1 MMLVDEIMTKNVV
14 TIENDRT
21 VLDACNVYKD
31 RKIGC
36 LIVTK
41 EGHLDGIVTE
51 RDIIHRVI
59 SNEKDPRATKIE
71 EIMTRD
77 IRSIFPTAEVKEAAE
92 IMSENNIKKLP
103 VVSDSGD
110 VVGIITDTDIANM
123 IPNFLKILAE
133 SGDDESFKDAAS
145 RFHKATIP
153 NTEHE

>member
-21 VLDACNVYKD
+21 VLDACNVYND

-41 EGHLDGIVTE
+41 DSHPDGIVTE

-77 IRSIFPTAEVKEAAE
+77 IKSILPTAEVKEAAE

-103 VVSDSGD
+103 VVSDNGD

-123 IPNFLKILAE
+123 IPNFLKTLAE

>member
-1 MMLVDEIMTKNVV
+1 MLVDEIMTKNVV
-14 TIENDRT
+14 TIENNRT
-21 VLDACNVYKD
+21 VLDACNVYND
-31 RKIGC
+31 NKIGC

-41 EGHLDGIVTE
+41 DGHLDGIVTE

-77 IRSIFPTAEVKEAAE
+77 IKSILPTAEVKEAAE

-103 VVSDSGD
+103 VVSDNGD
-110 VVGIITDTDIANM
+110 ILGIITDTDIANM

-133 SGDDESFKDAAS
+133 SGDDQSFKDAAS
-145 RFHKATIP
+145 RFHKATIL

>member
-21 VLDACNVYKD
+21 VLDACNVYND

-41 EGHLDGIVTE
+41 DSHLDGIVTE

-77 IRSIFPTAEVKEAAE
+77 IKSILQTAEVKEAAE

-103 VVSDSGD
+103 VVSDNGD

-133 SGDDESFKDAAS
+133 SGDDQSFKDAAS

>member
-1 MMLVDEIMTKNVV
+1 MLVDEIMTKNVV

-77 IRSIFPTAEVKEAAE
+77 IKSILQTAEVKEAAE
-92 IMSENNIKKLP
+92 IMSGNNIKKLP

-133 SGDDESFKDAAS
+133 SGDDQSFKDAAS

>member
-41 EGHLDGIVTE
+41 EGHLDGIITE

-59 SNEKDPRATKIE
+59 YNKKDPRATKIE

-77 IRSIFPTAEVKEAAE
+77 IKSILPTAEVKEAAE
-92 IMSENNIKKLP
+92 IMSGNNIKKLP
-103 VVSDSGD
+103 VVSDNGD

-153 NTEHE
+153 NTEHD

>member
-1 MMLVDEIMTKNVV
+1 MLVDEIMTKNVV

-21 VLDACNVYKD
+21 VLDACNEYND

-36 LIVTK
+36 PIVTK
-41 EGHLDGIVTE
+41 DGHLDGIVTE

-59 SNEKDPRATKIE
+59 SNEKYPRATKIE

-77 IRSIFPTAEVKEAAE
+77 IKSILSTAEVKEAAE

-103 VVSDSGD
+103 VVSDNGD
-110 VVGIITDTDIANM
+110 VVGIITNTDIANI

-133 SGDDESFKDAAS
+133 SGDDQSFKDAAS

>member
-1 MMLVDEIMTKNVV
+1 MMLVDEIMTENVV

-21 VLDACNVYKD
+21 VLDACNIYKD

-41 EGHLDGIVTE
+41 EGHLDGIITE

-77 IRSIFPTAEVKEAAE
+77 IKSILPTAEVKEAAE

-103 VVSDSGD
+103 VVSDNGD

>member
-14 TIENDRT
+14 TIENNRT
-21 VLDACNVYKD
+21 VLDACNVYND
-31 RKIGC
+31 NKIGC

-41 EGHLDGIVTE
+41 DGHLDGIVTE

-77 IRSIFPTAEVKEAAE
+77 IKSILPTAEVKEAAE

-110 VVGIITDTDIANM
+110 VVGVITDTDIANM

-133 SGDDESFKDAAS
+133 SGDDQSFKDAAS

>member
-1 MMLVDEIMTKNVV
+1 MLVDEIMTKNVV

-59 SNEKDPRATKIE
+59 YNEKDPRATKIE

-77 IRSIFPTAEVKEAAE
+77 IKSILPTAEVKEAAE

-123 IPNFLKILAE
+123 IPNLLRILAE
-133 SGDDESFKDAAS
+133 SEDDQSFKDAAG

>member
-21 VLDACNVYKD
+21 VLDACNEYND

-41 EGHLDGIVTE
+41 DGHLDGIVTE

-59 SNEKDPRATKIE
+59 SNEKYPRATKIE

-77 IRSIFPTAEVKEAAE
+77 IKSILSTAEVKEAAE

-103 VVSDSGD
+103 VVSDNGD
-110 VVGIITDTDIANM
+110 VVGIITNTDIANI

-133 SGDDESFKDAAS
+133 SGDDQSFKDAAS